1 MKFINI
7 AYPHSTPHI
16 ATNVINFLKLL
27 SEVGFVVLPQVTIQ
41 NCILLYYIIF
51 SHFHFQIEVTSN
63 YSMWLVCA
71 VYQQP
76 STIYEVQCTYLVRH
90 LNNSEYGFSSV
101 AKFGQISSSP
111 ECLVFSTNPQPER
124 RGEADDVQDDFIII
138 NSQISIPFHSH
149 FFNFQFHQSHL
160 HLLIYF
166 PIAQT
171 IGARKK
177 VESSHCLIFRP
188 QQPNQPAIKHPQ
200 VLVTQLVCCYLCV
213 CVVYIIIILFLYY
226 IILF

>member
-1 MKFINI
+1 
-7 AYPHSTPHI
+7 
-16 ATNVINFLKLL
+16 
-27 SEVGFVVLPQVTIQ
+27 
-41 NCILLYYIIF
+41 
-51 SHFHFQIEVTSN
+51 
-63 YSMWLVCA
+63 MWLVCA
-71 VYQQP
+71 MCVYQQP

-177 VESSHCLIFRP
+177 SREFTLFNI
-188 QQPNQPAIKHPQ
+188 PAAAAEPACYQ
-200 VLVTQLVCCYLCV
+200 APASPCYAVSLLLLVCV
-213 CVVYIIIILFLYY
+213 CILLYY
-226 IILF
+226 IILLYFIILFLKNIFNIFNIFKQKSENKHLFALNCRFNVLSYKLQTFYFRSLSLLAYLW